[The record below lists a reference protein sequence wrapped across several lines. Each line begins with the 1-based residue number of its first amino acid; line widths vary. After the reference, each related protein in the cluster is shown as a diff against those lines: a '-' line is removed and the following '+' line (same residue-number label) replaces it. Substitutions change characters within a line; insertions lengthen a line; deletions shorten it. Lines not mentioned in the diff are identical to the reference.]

1 LAYER
6 DPWREVISGG
16 LGRAPTF
23 LVALLVSLAAGCV
36 ADSLA
41 SARPFVEHLRLDP
54 AVWEGG
60 ELWRLVTY
68 GLVGHG
74 GIGPWTIIQL
84 VLVYWLGLQ
93 MVLWMRAR
101 RAQTILIGG
110 VAISGVMA
118 AVVQFASDAL
128 GGPSCEYAPFW
139 LMQGQNVVIAVG
151 LAAFAARNRYSTVS
165 HAPLLF
171 GLPIPTKWLVPLQLV
186 LAAGGA
192 LNTGD
197 LGGFVGIVTAT
208 VWGWTASS
216 RRWSKR
222 QG

>member
-1 LAYER
+1 MVLL
-6 DPWREVISGG
+6 GG
-16 LGRAPTF
+16 L
-23 LVALLVSLAAGCV
+23 ALGCV
-36 ADSLA
+36 ADAVGTL
-41 SARPFVEHLRLDP
+41 RPVVEHLRLDP

-68 GLVGHG
+68 GLVGQG
-74 GIGPWTIIQL
+74 GISPWTIIQL

-93 MVLWMRAR
+93 MVNWMRAR
-101 RAQTILIGG
+101 RAQTILVGG
-110 VAISGVMA
+110 VAISGVVA
-118 AVVQFASDAL
+118 AVVQFASDAF

-165 HAPLLF
+165 RTPYMF
-171 GLPIPTKWLVPLQLV
+171 GLPLPTKWLVPLQLV
-186 LAAGGA
+186 LALGGA

-216 RRWSKR
+216 RRWSR
-222 QG
+222 RR